1 MTIDLETLAAKKKWI
16 EDQERSFAWDMA
28 RRVIETPRLS
38 MWMVLIPIILVYH
51 VYRHKGAL
59 KGRSAFV
66 EHYMLS
72 RVRSL
77 EEACSAITE
86 ERAPDIDGVVAR
98 AVDLPDS
105 ARTAYKAWI
114 TVLVQHFADLIQAT
128 GSDFRDLVRGV
139 YHTRS
144 NYMLF
149 LNQLNQLEKA
159 LNTEIRA
166 HLAETTANVSE
177 TIQRMEAA
185 ATELRRLQAEAY
197 FP

>member
-1 MTIDLETLAAKKKWI
+1 MTIDLETLATKKKWI

-51 VYRHKGAL
+51 VYRHKNAL

-72 RVRSL
+72 RIRSL
-77 EEACSAITE
+77 EEACSAIIE

-114 TVLVQHFADLIQAT
+114 TVLVQHFADLIQTT
-128 GSDFRDLVRGV
+128 GSDFRGLVRGA

-144 NYMLF
+144 NYMIF

-159 LNTEIRA
+159 LNSEISV

-177 TIQRMEAA
+177 TIRRMEAA